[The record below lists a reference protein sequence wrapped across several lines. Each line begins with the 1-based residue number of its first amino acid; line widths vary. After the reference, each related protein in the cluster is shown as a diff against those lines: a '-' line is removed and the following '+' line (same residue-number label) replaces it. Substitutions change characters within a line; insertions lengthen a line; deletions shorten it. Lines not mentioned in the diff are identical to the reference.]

1 MISLI
6 YVSYPVSGS
15 PANNRHIRRK
25 PLEVEDALIRNLSSW
40 WTCNSSCAIENIS
53 IRPRSSSW
61 TCNFSFTAYF
71 NPRNSRFCP
80 ALLGQE
86 HLPFMFLDKRVGT
99 LEPRSFLDPV
109 HHSLLRP
116 STMSNIPS
124 PLWRGVVAS
133 HIPHTVLLPWSW
145 LAICLP
151 MLVFM
156 H

>member
-1 MISLI
+1 MVDLQLFMCD
-6 YVSYPVSGS
+6 
-15 PANNRHIRRK
+15 RK
-25 PLEVEDALIRNLSSW
+25 HLDQAEIFKLDLQLFIHRLLQPQKLQILSS
-40 WTCNSSCAIENIS
+40 S
-53 IRPRSSSW
+53 
-61 TCNFSFTAYF
+61 
-71 NPRNSRFCP
+71 
-80 ALLGQE
+80 LGQE